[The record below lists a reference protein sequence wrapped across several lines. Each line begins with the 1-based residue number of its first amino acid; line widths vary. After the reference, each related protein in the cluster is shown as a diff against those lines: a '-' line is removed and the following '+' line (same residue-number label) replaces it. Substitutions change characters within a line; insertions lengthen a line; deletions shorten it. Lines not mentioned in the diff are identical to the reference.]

1 MYLFL
6 AVLGLHCFAQAF
18 SSRFRWGTSFVAV
31 LGFLL
36 LSGDQTPRAVAPV
49 VVARGLGGC
58 GSRALDTGSVVV
70 MPGLSC
76 STACEIFPEQG

>member
-6 AVLGLHCFAQAF
+6 AVLSLHCFAQAF
-18 SSRFRWGTSFVAV
+18 SSRFGWGTSFVAV

-36 LSGDQTPRAVAPV
+36 LLGHQTPRAVAPV
-49 VVARGLGGC
+49 VVARGLGSC
-58 GSRALDTGSVVV
+58 GSRTLDTGSVVV

-76 STACEIFPEQG
+76 STACVIFPE